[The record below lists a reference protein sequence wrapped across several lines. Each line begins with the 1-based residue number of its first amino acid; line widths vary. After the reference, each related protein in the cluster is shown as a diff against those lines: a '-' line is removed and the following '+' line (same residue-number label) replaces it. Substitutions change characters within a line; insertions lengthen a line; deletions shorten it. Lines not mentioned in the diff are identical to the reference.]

1 MRDNWQEAFEKWK
14 QEKKLKQEREEKKLE
29 KEAPGLEIVK
39 SIEEVEKGIE
49 KEAKELGREI
59 REEVQIVER
68 EVEKEL
74 NIPVN
79 FKKIGLVLIILVI
92 IGVVGFFIYK
102 NFISS
107 QEFNY
112 FYDIG
117 GIEDLKKPYLTPVA
131 RMSGVIPATLNAPD
145 YRNITDGLVYFDVPI
160 PAGSSDVFVQIRF
173 VNYVPAK
180 QKVRLGAKI
189 AETWNYTYEDVYISE
204 NRTMAWMIGK
214 ANFSLKDLY
223 IKDNKLNML
232 INIPHLGKNESMNY
246 TIPIDWINITVKK
259 NGYFKTKV

>member
-14 QEKKLKQEREEKKLE
+14 QEKKLKQE

-49 KEAKELGREI
+49 REAIDLGKEI

-79 FKKIGLVLIILVI
+79 FKKIWLVLIILVI

-107 QEFNY
+107 QEFNH

-160 PAGSSDVFVQIRF
+160 PAGSSEVEVSFRF
-173 VNYVPAK
+173 VDYVPAK

-189 AETWNYTYEDVYISE
+189 AETWNYTYEDVYVSE
-204 NRTMAWMIGK
+204 NRTMALMVGK

-259 NGYFKTKV
+259 DGYFKTKV